1 MAAAPRVPSP
11 SDSISPHAAR
21 NARFATTRWSIV
33 LLAGRG
39 QDRAAQDALAHL
51 CEHYWYPIYAYVRRR
66 GHAPADAQDLT
77 QEFFARMLAQHTFA
91 KADPERGRFR
101 TFILT
106 TLGHFLTDE
115 WEKLRAQKRGGGQ
128 GVLSLD
134 LAAAEKRFELEPAD
148 RDASPDRAFDR
159 LWAMTLLDTVLRRLE
174 AEYARE
180 SKAQQFATLRPAL
193 VGGSAAQP
201 YAELAAALG
210 TSEGA
215 VKVTVHRLR
224 KRYRELL
231 QAEIAD
237 TVNTPEAAR
246 DELQELFRALGS
258 T

>member
-1 MAAAPRVPSP
+1 MAGAPSDPKP
-11 SDSISPHAAR
+11 SDSISPPAPR
-21 NARFATTRWSIV
+21 TARFATTRWSIV

-39 QDRAAQDALAHL
+39 QDRAARDALSHL

-66 GHAPADAQDLT
+66 GYAPPDAQDLT
-77 QEFFARMLAQHTFA
+77 QEFFARMLAQHMLG
-91 KADPERGRFR
+91 KADPQRGRFR

-106 TLGHFLTDE
+106 ALGHFLADE
-115 WEKLRAQKRGGGQ
+115 WAKLRAQKRGGGQ

-134 LAAAEKRFELEPAD
+134 LAAAERRFELEPAD

-159 LWAMTLLDTVLRRLE
+159 LWATTLLDTVLRRLA

-180 SKAQQFATLRPAL
+180 GKAKQFSTLRPAL
-193 VGGSAAQP
+193 VGGSATQP

-231 QAEIAD
+231 QTEIAD
-237 TVNTPEAAR
+237 TVSTPEAAR